1 MKPYATGVDDIAQ
14 LDWLGC
20 VLTCVQAAGLIE
32 GERQSWNWSVLYS
45 ETVDQVTWTTL
56 PDHWAAN
63 EEMVVCTELV
73 AECWASELDVFEGY
87 GRINVGAPT
96 DPVDDF
102 YTGTLHRNSAEF
114 YGQPNQSRFVQGR
127 TGLDL
132 SDWHVYAAL
141 WTDSTVS
148 YYIDGELQG
157 SVETFDS
164 TRQPMHVLF
173 YNWNTDWEPE
183 NMPNANTQDRLNVS
197 VDWVRVWQQ

>member
-1 MKPYATGVDDIAQ
+1 MRY
-14 LDWLGC
+14 
-20 VLTCVQAAGLIE
+20 
-32 GERQSWNWSVLYS
+32 
-45 ETVDQVTWTTL
+45 ETVRGNGPAFWLLSTRHATNPNFDAQEDYDPNPYCEQNGL
-56 PDHWAAN
+56 P
-63 EEMVVCTELV
+63 V

-96 DPVDDF
+96 DPVDDY

-148 YYIDGELQG
+148 YYVDGELQG

-164 TRQPMHVLF
+164 TRQPMHLLL
-173 YNWNTDWEPE
+173 YNWNTDWEAGEHAERQHPG
-183 NMPNANTQDRLNVS
+183 PAQRVGRLGSRLAAVTPS
-197 VDWVRVWQQ
+197 